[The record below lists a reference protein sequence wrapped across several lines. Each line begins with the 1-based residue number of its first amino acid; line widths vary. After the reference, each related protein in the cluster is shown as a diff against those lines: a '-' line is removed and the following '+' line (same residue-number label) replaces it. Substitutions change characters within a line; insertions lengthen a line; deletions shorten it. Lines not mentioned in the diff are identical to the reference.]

1 MKIKVEL
8 EEFSEKTR
16 LDSFLTDYLE
26 DYSRSKLQKL
36 IKDKKVFVNDRV
48 EKPKYQVKDGDLIE
62 FSLEDLKIKPI
73 EAENIDLKII
83 YQDDHV
89 ALINKPINMLSH
101 PTATIRT
108 GTLVNSLKYH
118 FKSLCNINGEDRE
131 GIVHRL
137 DYNTCGLMIIC
148 LTNEA
153 GEKMIEAFKDRS
165 LVKKY
170 RAIACGIFDEKEGVI
185 EYPIARN
192 TRNRKLMAVDKDGK
206 YALTTYKVLEKKN
219 GFSYLDIS
227 LHTGRTHQIRVHLS
241 HINHPILG
249 DRDYGGKRPQFKIDH
264 QLLQAYYLKFTHPI
278 TGKVMEFEL
287 PMSSEIN
294 KYYHVIFKG
303 D

>member
-8 EEFSEKTR
+8 DDLSENIR

-36 IKDKKVFVNDRV
+36 IKDKKVFVNDR
-48 EKPKYQVKDGDLIE
+48 EQKPKYLVKDGDLIK
-62 FSLEDLKIKPI
+62 FNLEDLKIKPI
-73 EAENIDLKII
+73 EAEDIDLEII
-83 YQDDHV
+83 YQDDHI
-89 ALINKPINMLSH
+89 AIINKPVNLLSH

-108 GTLVNSLKYH
+108 GTLVNALKYH
-118 FKSLCNINGEDRE
+118 FNSLCDINGEDRE

-137 DYNTCGLMIIC
+137 DFNTSGLMIIC

-153 GEKMIEAFKDRS
+153 AVKISETFKNRD

-170 RAIACGIFDEKEGVI
+170 RAIACGIFTHKEGDL

-192 TRNRKLMAVDKDGK
+192 IRNRKLMAVDDTGK
-206 YALTTYKVLEKKN
+206 SAHTSYKVLEEKN
-219 GFSYLDIS
+219 GFSYLDIK

-241 HINHPILG
+241 YINHPILG
-249 DRDYGGKRPQFKIDH
+249 DGDYGGKRPKYKINH
-264 QLLQAYYLKFTHPI
+264 QLLQAYYLKFHHPI
-278 TGKVMEFEL
+278 SGEVMEFEL
-287 PMSSEIN
+287 PMSSEIK
-294 KYYHVIFKG
+294 KYYQIIFEG